1 MTSKRSWLVMRGLT
15 RRQAVRSAKSPPLLL
30 PPILFPLMLFAA
42 FAGGLSALALLPTFD
57 YPDYTTF
64 QFVWILLTAMAMAA
78 MATGLSLAQDFESG
92 FAGRILLA
100 TAQRWPLVAGY
111 ALSGLL
117 RGLVIGALLFAV
129 GLAVGMEVSGSA
141 LEILAV
147 IALALLFNIAV
158 TFWGIGV
165 ALRMK
170 SVQAAPLLQTPVLIV
185 LFLVPVY
192 TPRNLLS
199 GWVQTAADGN
209 PITPIVE
216 AARGLIIGEP
226 DRVAL
231 AFGISGALIAV
242 FAIWAVTGLRG
253 AETLTRPGGSKSR
266 RRGRARQQ
274 AAEA

>member
-1 MTSKRSWLVMRGLT
+1 MSSWRSWLVTAGLT
-15 RRQAVRSAKSPPLLL
+15 RRQTVRAAKSPPLLL
-30 PPILFPLMLFAA
+30 PPMLFPLMLFAA
-42 FAGGLSALALLPTFD
+42 FAGGLSALALLPSFG

-64 QFVWILLTAMAMAA
+64 QFVWILLTGMAMAA

-92 FAGRILLA
+92 FARRILLA
-100 TAQRWPLVAGY
+100 TSQRWPLVAGY
-111 ALSGLL
+111 ALSSLI
-117 RGLVIGALLFAV
+117 RGVVIGALLFAV

-141 LEILAV
+141 VEILAV
-147 IALALLFNIAV
+147 IALAVLFNLAV

-170 SVQAAPLLQTPVLIV
+170 TVQAAPLLQTPVLIA

-192 TPRNLLS
+192 TPRDLLS

-226 DRVAL
+226 ERVAL
-231 AFGISGALIAV
+231 AFGISAALLLV
-242 FAIWAVTGLRG
+242 LAIWAVTGLRS
-253 AETLTRPGGSKSR
+253 AETITRPGGSKSK
-266 RRGRARQQ
+266 RRGRPRRQ
-274 AAEA
+274 AAAA